1 MNGAEEGGPAGQFS
15 CKLIKEIKEGC
26 AEKGHMNKEGR
37 KQGRNRLWI
46 IRVFQEEGTAGAK
59 ARGLI
64 RGTASAGVAGEDQ
77 GRVRAERS
85 SVTGPAGSWE
95 APGGAWTFLR
105 GEWVALG
112 GLRAEKDHVMT

>member
-1 MNGAEEGGPAGQFS
+1 
-15 CKLIKEIKEGC
+15 
-26 AEKGHMNKEGR
+26 MNKEGR

-64 RGTASAGVAGEDQ
+64 RGTASAGVAGEDR
-77 GRVRAERS
+77 GRVRAVRS